1 MNYRDYIFAGGK
13 KNRKPWYSITWKWT
27 KLILY
32 LFLLLSMLW
41 GCGQMMVSK
50 FNVWQITDVTGQSV
64 YKPGVFFEILVGT
77 VNVGKEHF
85 FHIVDG
91 KIYEYSYL
99 GIQTWAEAFTKTQS
113 PFYGCF
119 VFPVAWV
126 MVKIIDG
133 FGGLSNGAGIIGAIF
148 ITSLMVRLITL
159 MFSWK
164 AQKNQDK
171 MQLLQIKQA
180 EIQAKYKGSK
190 DPAAKQKQQMEMM
203 QLYRKEGVSPLSTIG
218 SSFLSIPFLIAM
230 YTVVKSARDLKMATI
245 GQVSLIEKPW
255 DMITSGHYIY
265 LVILFVYLPIQ
276 IVSMLLPTIL
286 NLKKTKVISK
296 EQKKARKKQFIMQ
309 GVMIIVFFIVTIS
322 IAAGVAIYWIFSAF
336 IQILQTLGF
345 HYLRVRKRKK
355 GKDKNMVFQKIKG
368 LFKKKNVYQTT
379 SGETIHVTPT
389 KKTKTG
395 DQVSYNPIAPKNKNK
410 TKFSLHNKNK
420 KRDKK

>member
-1 MNYRDYIFAGGK
+1 
-13 KNRKPWYSITWKWT
+13 
-27 KLILY
+27 
-32 LFLLLSMLW
+32 
-41 GCGQMMVSK
+41 
-50 FNVWQITDVTGQSV
+50 
-64 YKPGVFFEILVGT
+64 
-77 VNVGKEHF
+77 
-85 FHIVDG
+85 
-91 KIYEYSYL
+91 
-99 GIQTWAEAFTKTQS
+99 
-113 PFYGCF
+113 
-119 VFPVAWV
+119 
-126 MVKIIDG
+126 
-133 FGGLSNGAGIIGAIF
+133 
-148 ITSLMVRLITL
+148 
-159 MFSWK
+159 
-164 AQKNQDK
+164 
-171 MQLLQIKQA
+171 
-180 EIQAKYKGSK
+180 
-190 DPAAKQKQQMEMM
+190 
-203 QLYRKEGVSPLSTIG
+203 
-218 SSFLSIPFLIAM
+218 
-230 YTVVKSARDLKMATI
+230 
-245 GQVSLIEKPW
+245 
-255 DMITSGHYIY
+255 MITSGHYIY